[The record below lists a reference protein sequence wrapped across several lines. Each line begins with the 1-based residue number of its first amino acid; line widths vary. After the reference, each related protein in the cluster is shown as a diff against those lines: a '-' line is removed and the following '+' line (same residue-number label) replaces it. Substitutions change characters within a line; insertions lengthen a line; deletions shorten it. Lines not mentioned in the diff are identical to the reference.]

1 MTETPP
7 RYAHL
12 VELFQQSVDHYA
24 ERPAFGVLR
33 GRDWIWTTYAEL
45 GQRVD
50 RFRAALALLGVG
62 RGDRVAIIADNRIEW
77 VIAAHATF
85 QRRAIYV
92 PMFEA
97 QHDSE
102 LRYILLDSGAKVC
115 IVANTS
121 VAARV
126 ASLREDLLDLQHVVV
141 IDAAS
146 DDPGSWASLVQRG
159 AERSVSAR
167 TPLPTDVATIIYT
180 SGTTGEPKGVR
191 LTHKNLATNAC
202 ALREARDYGADPR
215 CLAFLPW
222 AHVFGGCV
230 ELNLALAI
238 GASIAICR
246 NTDQLF
252 EEMARIRPTM
262 LYAVPRIW
270 QQIYHDMQREL
281 AREPEMSRNMFDQ
294 GLRLRAKQQRGEHLS
309 ISQRVSLNLAEKL
322 VIGKLK
328 ARLGGRLR
336 LAFSGA
342 APLPV
347 EVAEF
352 LHAVGVPIYEGY
364 GLTESSGSTT
374 TNPTGAA
381 KFGSVGKP
389 LPGTNIVIDRGAN
402 PLPSVDPREGEII
415 VYGHGVMAGYHN
427 RPADTAQA
435 ILSDG
440 GLRTGDLGYLDEDGY
455 LFVTG
460 RVKELYKL
468 NNGRYVAPAPLEE
481 KLKLSPYVS
490 NCMIYG
496 AGQPYNV
503 ALIVADLPALQAYF
517 GGELTTPQQL
527 LSDRRTRRLYEDE
540 ILKHSKDFRTFE
552 LVRNFWIET
561 EPFTRENGMLTPTF
575 KLKRENVRRRYEA
588 RLLTLYG

>member
-1 MTETPP
+1 
-7 RYAHL
+7 
-12 VELFQQSVDHYA
+12 
-24 ERPAFGVLR
+24 
-33 GRDWIWTTYAEL
+33 
-45 GQRVD
+45 
-50 RFRAALALLGVG
+50 
-62 RGDRVAIIADNRIEW
+62 
-77 VIAAHATF
+77 
-85 QRRAIYV
+85 
-92 PMFEA
+92 
-97 QHDSE
+97 
-102 LRYILLDSGAKVC
+102 
-115 IVANTS
+115 
-121 VAARV
+121 
-126 ASLREDLLDLQHVVV
+126 
-141 IDAAS
+141 
-146 DDPGSWASLVQRG
+146 
-159 AERSVSAR
+159 
-167 TPLPTDVATIIYT
+167 
-180 SGTTGEPKGVR
+180 
-191 LTHKNLATNAC
+191 
-202 ALREARDYGADPR
+202 
-215 CLAFLPW
+215 
-222 AHVFGGCV
+222 
-230 ELNLALAI
+230 
-238 GASIAICR
+238 
-246 NTDQLF
+246 
-252 EEMARIRPTM
+252 
-262 LYAVPRIW
+262 
-270 QQIYHDMQREL
+270 MQREL

-352 LHAVGVPIYEGY
+352 LHAVGVTIYEGY

-381 KFGSVGKP
+381 KFGSVGKA

>member
-1 MTETPP
+1 MNESPP
-7 RYAHL
+7 RFAHL
-12 VELFQQSVDHYA
+12 VELFQQAVEHYA
-24 ERPAFGVLR
+24 ERPAFGVLK
-33 GRDWIWTTYAEL
+33 GREWHWTTYAEL
-45 GQRVD
+45 AAQVEH
-50 RFRAALALLGVG
+50 FRAGLALLGVG
-62 RGDRVAIIADNRIEW
+62 RGDRVAIVCDNRIEW
-77 VIAAHATF
+77 VIAAQATF

-102 LRYILLDSGAKVC
+102 LKFILSDSGAKVC
-115 IVANTS
+115 FVANPS

-126 ASLREDLLDLQHVVV
+126 ASLREDLLDLQHVVT
-141 IDAAS
+141 IDS
-146 DDPGSWASLVQRG
+146 HYEDPASWAALVRRG

-191 LTHKNLATNAC
+191 LTHRNLASNAS
-202 ALREARDYGADPR
+202 ALREFRDYGPDPR
-215 CLAFLPW
+215 SMAFLPW
-222 AHVFGGCV
+222 AHVFGGGV
-230 ELNLALAI
+230 EMNLAFAV
-238 GASIAICR
+238 GASVAICR
-246 NTDQLF
+246 NADQLF
-252 EEMARIRPTM
+252 EEMPRVRPTM

-270 QQIYHDMQREL
+270 QQFYHDMQRDL

-294 GLRLRAKQQRGEHLS
+294 GLRLRAKQQRGEHLN

-342 APLPV
+342 APLST

-352 LHAVGVPIYEGY
+352 LHAVGVTIHEGY

-374 TNPTGAA
+374 TNPTGGAR
-381 KFGSVGKP
+381 FGSVGKA
-389 LPGTNIVIDRGAN
+389 LPGTHIVIDRRQPVPGA
-402 PLPSVDPREGEII
+402 DPREGEIV

-427 RPADTAQA
+427 RAEDTAA
-435 ILSDG
+435 VLGTDG
-440 GLRTGDLGYLDEDGY
+440 GLHTGDIGYVDDDGY

-460 RVKELYKL
+460 RIKELYKL

-481 KLKLSPYVS
+481 KLKLSPFIS
-490 NCMIYG
+490 NCMVYG

-503 ALIVADLPALQAYF
+503 ALIVADLPALQGYF

>member
-33 GRDWIWTTYAEL
+33 GRDWVWTTYAEL
-45 GQRVD
+45 GARVE

-62 RGDRVAIIADNRIEW
+62 RGDRVAIISDNRIEW
-77 VIAAHATF
+77 VIAPHATF
-85 QRRAIYV
+85 QRPAIYV
-92 PMFEA
+92 PMCEA

-102 LRYILLDSGAKVC
+102 LRYILQDSGAKVC
-115 IVANTS
+115 IAANGS

-126 ASLREDLLDLQHVVV
+126 ASLREDLLDLQHVIV
-141 IDAAS
+141 IDAAA
-146 DDPGSWASLVQRG
+146 DDPTSWAGLVQRG

-215 CLAFLPW
+215 CMAFLPW

-262 LYAVPRIW
+262 IYAVPRIW
-270 QQIYHDMQREL
+270 QQIYHDMQRDL

-294 GLRLRAKQQRGEHLS
+294 GLRLRAKQQRGEHLG

-352 LHAVGVPIYEGY
+352 LHAVGVTLYEGY

-381 KFGSVGKP
+381 RFGSVGKAI
-389 LPGTNIVIDRGAN
+389 PGTNIVIDRAAN
-402 PLPSVDPREGEII
+402 PTISVDPREGEII

-427 RPADTAQA
+427 RPTDTAAA
-435 ILSDG
+435 IMSDG
-440 GLRTGDLGYLDEDGY
+440 GLRTGDLGYIDDEGY

-540 ILKHSKDFRTFE
+540 ILKHSKDFRTIE